1 MEKFFETAV
10 FTRSALL
17 GILEELTEDQ
27 LAAIPEGHRNN
38 IFWNVAHLVV
48 TQQLLLYGLSG
59 LPLSLEEDFVKR
71 FGKGSVAIPEV
82 TQQDLEIVRANL
94 LPLCL
99 KAQEDYKKGI
109 FKEYKPYM
117 TSTGIELRSID
128 DGISFSSYHDGIHLG
143 VVLSLKK
150 QV

>member
-1 MEKFFETAV
+1 MEKFFETAI

-17 GILEELTEDQ
+17 SILEELTEDQ
-27 LAAIPEGHRNN
+27 LAAIPRGHRNN
-38 IFWNVAHLVV
+38 IFWNVAHVMV

-59 LPLSLEEDFVKR
+59 LPLSLDDDFVKR
-71 FGKGSVAIPEV
+71 FTKGSVAASEV
-82 TQQDLEIVRANL
+82 SQPDLEIVRANL
-94 LPLCL
+94 LPLCK
-99 KAQEDYKKGI
+99 KAQEDFKKGV
-109 FKEYKPYM
+109 FQEYRPYM
-117 TSTGIELRSID
+117 TSTGIELRSIN

>member
-1 MEKFFETAV
+1 M
-10 FTRSALL
+10 
-17 GILEELTEDQ
+17 
-27 LAAIPEGHRNN
+27 
-38 IFWNVAHLVV
+38 V